1 MTAIQSSVCDAEV
14 KREARRLFRRLAE
27 PQMRLEKTSSKS
39 YAMTGPGAVNAARVG
54 VPLVREFLRRDW
66 LRPRGTKP
74 ESYALGEAGLGWYVR
89 AVSRD
94 DPFAAQH
101 RIAGS
106 RRVMNDD
113 GTERSVAVNEA
124 ESPAGRFFATGMI
137 DATQFAAAEKLRRDF
152 TLAQLMP
159 RLAADWS
166 APAASGKRGADG
178 IQHISDTV
186 LAAKQRFSNAM
197 RAVGPGLSDLLFD
210 VCCYLNGLE
219 TVETQ
224 QGWPRRSAKVVL
236 QLALDRLAMHYGL
249 RTPTRYRGEVRSWRE
264 EEASESPAGG

>member
-1 MTAIQSSVCDAEV
+1 MQLTVCGAEV
-14 KREARRLFRRLAE
+14 EREAKRLFRRLSE
-27 PQMRLEKTSSKS
+27 PQMRLEKTSARSF
-39 YAMTGPGAVNAARVG
+39 AMRGPSEVNAARVA

-66 LRPRGTKP
+66 VRPRGTQP
-74 ESYALGEAGLGWYVR
+74 ESYALSDVGLGWYVR
-89 AVSRD
+89 AQESN

-101 RIAGS
+101 RIAGA
-106 RRVMNDD
+106 RRVMTAS
-113 GTERSVAVNEA
+113 GVEHTVAVNEA
-124 ESPAGRFFATGMI
+124 ESPAGRYYAHGAI
-137 DATQFAAAEKLRRDF
+137 DAVQFAAAEKLRRDF

-166 APAASGKRGADG
+166 APASGTRGASGA
-178 IQHISDTV
+178 QHISDTV

-219 TVETQ
+219 SVEMQ

-236 QLALDRLAMHYGL
+236 QLALDRLAAHYGL
-249 RTPTRYRGEVRSWRE
+249 SVTPRYRSNTRSWRAE
-264 EEASESPAGG
+264 EIGESAGG